1 MISPA
6 YRILNKKSLLAAASA
21 FPELLQ
27 ARHPESHKGTHG
39 TLAIIGGASGMSGA
53 IVLAATAALYQGCG
67 KVWAG
72 FCQHTLPFAVMPE
85 RPEIMLAT
93 AADLAQRADISAW
106 AVGCGMGQ
114 SEQAVALLTQ
124 VLATPQPLLLDADA
138 LNLLAQSPA
147 LQQTAAQHGRLI
159 LTPHPTEAARLLSC
173 STEDVQANRAEAA
186 AELSRRFQA
195 VAALKGHHTL
205 IATPDGRLYTNLS
218 GNPGLATA
226 GSGDVL
232 SGIIGSL
239 LAQGL
244 APFAAAQAGVWLHGA
259 AADLLRDNGIGEV
272 GMLAG
277 ELAPAARWLRN
288 RLIEWHTQSETDNR
302 PFEKW
307 V

>member
-1 MISPA
+1 M
-6 YRILNKKSLLAAASA
+6 
-21 FPELLQ
+21 
-27 ARHPESHKGTHG
+27 
-39 TLAIIGGASGMSGA
+39 
-53 IVLAATAALYQGCG
+53 
-67 KVWAG
+67 
-72 FCQHTLPFAVMPE
+72 
-85 RPEIMLAT
+85 
-93 AADLAQRADISAW
+93 
-106 AVGCGMGQ
+106 
-114 SEQAVALLTQ
+114 
-124 VLATPQPLLLDADA
+124 
-138 LNLLAQSPA
+138 
-147 LQQTAAQHGRLI
+147 
-159 LTPHPTEAARLLSC
+159 
-173 STEDVQANRAEAA
+173 
-186 AELSRRFQA
+186 
-195 VAALKGHHTL
+195 
-205 IATPDGRLYTNLS
+205 
-218 GNPGLATA
+218 ATA